1 MQAIRMPG
9 FSAKELDEIDR
20 HAMDA
25 GILDASDSKV
35 AAILNSYLMADCGR
49 RGHIWGH
56 RTGSETDRLKSNEY
70 QGQEMIMRKTALM
83 SISALLIMGG
93 GMLAQ
98 ANADPFASAVDAGM
112 FNTGTGGVNG
122 RTMADI
128 RTGQTGI
135 AETPRSSP
143 VSPSSSVSSTA
154 SAQEQAGLHNNGA
167 GGVNGLTAAEIRTGI
182 TQPRPMPEVASS
194 STRAN
199 TAWAFEHA
207 GMYNNGAG
215 GVNGLTAAEIRT
227 GQTGLN
233 HAAPADARNTVPGSQ
248 SASGNG

>member
-1 MQAIRMPG
+1 MDKPLDQETNMHKSAVVG
-9 FSAKELDEIDR
+9 FSAL
-20 HAMDA
+20 
-25 GILDASDSKV
+25 L
-35 AAILNSYLMADCGR
+35 LMA
-49 RGHIWGH
+49 
-56 RTGSETDRLKSNEY
+56 
-70 QGQEMIMRKTALM
+70 
-83 SISALLIMGG
+83 SALLGG
-93 GMLAQ
+93 
-98 ANADPFASAVDAGM
+98 ANAGPLASATDAGM

-154 SAQEQAGLHNNGA
+154 SAQEQAGLHSNGA

-182 TQPRPMPEVASS
+182 TQPRPMPEIASS

-199 TAWAFEHA
+199 TAWASLHA

-215 GVNGLTAAEIRT
+215 GVNGLTAAQIRT